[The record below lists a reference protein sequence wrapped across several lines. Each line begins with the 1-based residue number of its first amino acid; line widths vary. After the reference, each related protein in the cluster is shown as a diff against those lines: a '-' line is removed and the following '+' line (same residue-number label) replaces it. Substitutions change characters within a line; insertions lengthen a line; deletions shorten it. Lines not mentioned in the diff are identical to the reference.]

1 MRENKTVGKVIK
13 SRNGE
18 EGKILKWSGTSSKD
32 LGIWGSEPR
41 SWVLCTRSSSHL
53 EFITSTHPSVL
64 LLFSGVCFQSRE
76 GGWLCRGWS
85 CEQLSSSGRQITPH
99 PLNRPLADKRR
110 TYHRIGFILK
120 VDQLG
125 HICGVQNLKTIHISA
140 GMLPKSQSWIKIL
153 DWSSLS
159 SRLLQL
165 SITFMIDLLGY
176 WYLYW
181 YLAWVLSIGIGYW
194 YWVLGIATIYTSLTS
209 LLASLL
215 LDRLLG
221 VDPPAHRLLIGVLHS
236 KYTVKGWKE
245 YIVKGW

>member
-1 MRENKTVGKVIK
+1 M
-13 SRNGE
+13 
-18 EGKILKWSGTSSKD
+18 
-32 LGIWGSEPR
+32 
-41 SWVLCTRSSSHL
+41 
-53 EFITSTHPSVL
+53 
-64 LLFSGVCFQSRE
+64 
-76 GGWLCRGWS
+76 
-85 CEQLSSSGRQITPH
+85 
-99 PLNRPLADKRR
+99 
-110 TYHRIGFILK
+110 GFILK

-125 HICGVQNLKTIHISA
+125 DICGVQNLKTIHISA

-194 YWVLGIATIYTSLTS
+194 YWVLGMATIYTSLTS

-245 YIVKGW
+245 YIVKRGDKSILSRVEKSILQRGEKNILSRSEKSILRRGEKRILSRGELNCNCLEVTWRPSSWSQQCQGVRNTQTQMHKYKNKNNKLTCSPK